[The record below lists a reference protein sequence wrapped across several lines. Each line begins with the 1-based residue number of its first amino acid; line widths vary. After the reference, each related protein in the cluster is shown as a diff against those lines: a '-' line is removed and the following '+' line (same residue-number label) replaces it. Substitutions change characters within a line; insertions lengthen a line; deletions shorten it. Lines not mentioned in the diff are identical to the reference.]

1 VADRVT
7 FTKAAAERIAQTVR
21 IVEAGN
27 RDTAGL
33 PTAPRFGGGVAGA
46 PVKFCSWTAS
56 WAHDT
61 TTTISLYPSG
71 TATARNLY
79 FGVVPGD
86 GLVAKKG
93 TSGWQLI
100 SCDLTLQAGYG
111 VTGIQLLGHD
121 ENEFAHWYHI
131 TTCST
136 ATASP

>member
-1 VADRVT
+1 MSTARVD
-7 FTKAAAERIAQTVR
+7 FTRGAAERIAAVVR
-21 IVEAGN
+21 QVEGGN
-27 RDTAGL
+27 RDG
-33 PTAPRFGGGVAGA
+33 APLTFRKVDTPGAGA